1 MRNILKTVVG
11 LSLGALALTSCKK
24 EVEKPSE
31 SNDYFPL
38 KVGKYILYD
47 VDSVV
52 YDDATQ
58 TTHINS
64 YQMRYEVVDSFKDNA
79 NRVSYTINVYQRP
92 ETDEPFTPRDVIH
105 VTKTATGVEWTQS
118 NAKILKMIFPIEQSS
133 SWNGMA
139 FIQLRED
146 AMDEYNTQRYGW
158 NFTYENIGAD
168 YNPGNNP
175 FYNTVTI
182 NGIDEATNQPGD
194 SVYADRNY
202 YKEVYAAGYGM
213 IYRERVYWI
222 WNEKPSIRYKRGY
235 ELRMRAVEQN

>member
-1 MRNILKTVVG
+1 MRNIIKTLAG
-11 LSLGALALTSCKK
+11 LSLGALALTACKK
-24 EVEKPSE
+24 EVEKPSD

-52 YDDATQ
+52 YDDLTK

-92 ETDEPFTPRDVIH
+92 ETDEPFIPRDVIH
-105 VTKTATGVEWTQS
+105 VTKTATGMEWTQS
-118 NAKILKMIFPIEQSS
+118 NAKILKMAFPIDKST

-139 FIQLRED
+139 FIQLREEE
-146 AMDEYNTQRYGW
+146 MDEYNTQRYSW
-158 NFTYENIGAD
+158 NFSYDSIGVD
-168 YNPGNNP
+168 FDPGNNP
-175 FYNTVTI
+175 FYNTITV
-182 NGIDEATNQPGD
+182 NGIDEATNQPDD
-194 SVYADRNY
+194 SVYADRNFY
-202 YKEVYAAGYGM
+202 REKYAAGIGM
-213 IYRERVYWI
+213 VYRERVYWVY
-222 WNEKPSIRYKRGY
+222 NPSTALYKKGY